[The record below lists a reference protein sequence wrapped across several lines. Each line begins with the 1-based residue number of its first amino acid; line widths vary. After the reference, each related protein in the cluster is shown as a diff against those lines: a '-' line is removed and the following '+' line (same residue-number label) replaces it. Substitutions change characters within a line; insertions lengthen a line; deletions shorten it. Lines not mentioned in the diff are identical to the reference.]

1 MTPLYNSYKLTNS
14 TEIPLYAGSAN
25 PESLQVSQIMQQRY
39 DAAKQGANG
48 ILQGS
53 MKLTGLGVDQKYAD
67 EMLNKTKSTID
78 EWNQRQDWENGVE
91 AVKQVGNEYAYTAA
105 ALAVPMKAYSDWVE
119 NEIDSKDKNLDPTT
133 RAVLKRKAIENYKG
147 LTRDENG
154 RLVGTFNGT
163 PVAKYVDMTERTDKY
178 FKDFVADKE
187 GNDYSN
193 SVELME
199 KWGGNK

>member
-67 EMLNKTKSTID
+67 EMLNKTKM
-78 EWNQRQDWENGVE
+78 QDIAASIASESLLNGKYIL
-91 AVKQVGNEYAYTAA
+91 AQKGKKNYYLVKAN
-105 ALAVPMKAYSDWVE
+105 
-119 NEIDSKDKNLDPTT
+119 
-133 RAVLKRKAIENYKG
+133 
-147 LTRDENG
+147 
-154 RLVGTFNGT
+154 
-163 PVAKYVDMTERTDKY
+163 
-178 FKDFVADKE
+178 
-187 GNDYSN
+187 
-193 SVELME
+193 
-199 KWGGNK
+199 